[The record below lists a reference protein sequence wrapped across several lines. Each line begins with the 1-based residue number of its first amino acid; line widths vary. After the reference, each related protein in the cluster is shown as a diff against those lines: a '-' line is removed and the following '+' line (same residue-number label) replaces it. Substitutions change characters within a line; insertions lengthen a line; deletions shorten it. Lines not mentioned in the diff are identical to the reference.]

1 MSAPPAEWPAV
12 APGEGSP
19 RFDNAPEPL
28 APLLDAVAEWFA
40 RFVNYP
46 HEHALAAH
54 VAWTMHTHLMPC
66 FEDTPRLAFLS
77 PEPGSG
83 KSRALEVTEPLVF
96 NARATMNATAAY
108 LFRSMTGEDGEPA
121 VTLLFDEVD
130 AIFAGRPSERSEE
143 LRSLLNSGYR
153 RGATVGRIE
162 ARGREQVPC
171 EFPTFC
177 PVALAG
183 LGNLPDTLMTRAV
196 VVNMRRRRPDE
207 PVTPYRR
214 AVYREEGEAL
224 RVRLESAAAALRPA
238 VLDAL
243 RGWSRSLPDGVVD
256 RNADVWEPLIVLGD
270 LAGREWSDRIRAAAV
285 AMIAEQ
291 AERPATLGIRL
302 LGDTREVFA
311 DDVFVT
317 TADLLERLL
326 ELEAG
331 PWATLG
337 KSGDGIDA
345 RYLARMFRQYDIT
358 PVQRWE
364 AATGKVRGYEREAFA
379 DPWARYLPPPR
390 EPEPDAEL
398 EA

>member
-1 MSAPPAEWPAV
+1 MTAADGWAAV
-12 APGEGSP
+12 PPGEGVP
-19 RFDNAPEPL
+19 VHENAPEPL
-28 APLLDAVAEWFA
+28 GPVLDAVAEWFA

-46 HEHALAAH
+46 HGHALAAH
-54 VAWTMHTHLMPC
+54 VVWTLHTHLMPC

-96 NARATMNATAAY
+96 NACTTMNATAAY

-143 LRSLLNSGYR
+143 LRGLLNSGYR
-153 RGATVGRIE
+153 RGAKVGRIE

-183 LGNLPDTLMTRAV
+183 LGNLPDTLMTRSV

-207 PVTPYRR
+207 EVTPYRR
-214 AVYREEGEAL
+214 PMYAAEGEAL
-224 RVRLESAAAALRPA
+224 RTRLAGVAESLRPA
-238 VLDAL
+238 VLDVL
-243 RGWSRSLPDGVVD
+243 REWPRPRPLPDGVED

-270 LAGREWSDRIRAAAV
+270 LGGPAWSERVRAAAV

-302 LGDTREVFA
+302 LADSREAFGDA
-311 DDVFVT
+311 PFVT
-317 TADLLERLL
+317 TAELLDRLL
-326 ELEAG
+326 DLEAG

-337 KSGDGIDA
+337 KTGDGIDA
-345 RYLARMFRQYDIT
+345 RYLARMYRQYDIV

-364 AATGKVRGYEREAFA
+364 PATGKVRGYEREAFA
-379 DPWARYLPPPR
+379 DAWARYLPPPR
-390 EPEPDAEL
+390 ADAGGPSV
-398 EA
+398 A